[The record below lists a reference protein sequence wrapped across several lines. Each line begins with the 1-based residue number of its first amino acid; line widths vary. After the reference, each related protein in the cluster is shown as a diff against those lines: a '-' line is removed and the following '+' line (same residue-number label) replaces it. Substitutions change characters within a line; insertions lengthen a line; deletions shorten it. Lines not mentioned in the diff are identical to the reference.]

1 MVFQEGVHVL
11 PGRCEDDKPIP
22 LVPALQLGPIRQT
35 PRHLIHQLLFR
46 RDLLGRYVGEE

>member
-11 PGRCEDDKPIP
+11 PGRCEDDKSIP
-22 LVPALQLGPIRQT
+22 AVPALQLGAVRQT

-46 RDLLGRYVGEE
+46 RDLLRCDVGEE